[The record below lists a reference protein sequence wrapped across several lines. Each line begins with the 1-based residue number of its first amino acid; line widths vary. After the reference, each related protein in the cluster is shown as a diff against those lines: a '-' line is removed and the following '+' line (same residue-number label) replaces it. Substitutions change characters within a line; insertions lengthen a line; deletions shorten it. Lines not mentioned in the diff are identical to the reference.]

1 MRPLRPLRRTATAVA
16 AASTMTLSLA
26 ACGALGV
33 TGDSS
38 EASPTKGDDV
48 TVGLLLPETANTRYD
63 KFDYPIIKNKVAE
76 LTDKQGQVDY
86 RNADA
91 DAEKQ
96 ANQLQQMINDQ
107 VDVILLDAV
116 DAHAIA
122 DGVQKAKDA
131 GIPVIAYDRLA
142 EGPIDAYVSFDNEL
156 VGEVQG
162 RSLMEAMGP
171 NVDSSDKIVMMNG
184 SPTDPNAKQFKAGA
198 LSELNGSVDIAKR
211 YDTKDWKPENAQANM
226 TEAIKAIGANNIK
239 GVYSA
244 NDGMAGG
251 IIKALQAE
259 GVTDL
264 PPITGQ
270 DAELDAV
277 QRILSGQQYMSVYKS
292 YPQEA
297 ESAAEMAVAKVQGK
311 DIQFDSLTQDQV
323 DSPTAKDIPALLV
336 PVVALTKNNIKQTVL
351 ADGIYELSEI
361 CTGEYKSACAGAGLT
376 K

>member
-33 TGDSS
+33 TGGSS
-38 EASPTKGDDV
+38 EASPTKGNDV

-63 KFDYPIIKNKVAE
+63 KFDFPIIRNKVLE
-76 LTDKQGQVDY
+76 LTDKQGRVVY
-86 RNADA
+86 KNADA
-91 DAEKQ
+91 DASKQ
-96 ANQLQQMINDQ
+96 TEQLQQMIDDQ

-116 DAHAIA
+116 DSHAIA
-122 DGVQKAKDA
+122 GGVQKAKDA

-156 VGEVQG
+156 VGEVQA
-162 RSLMEAMGP
+162 RTLLEAMGE
-171 NVDSSDKIVMMNG
+171 VDSSDKIVMMNG

-198 LSELNGSVDIAKR
+198 LSELNGTVDIAKT

-226 TEAIKAIGANNIK
+226 AEAIKAIGANNIK

-244 NDGMAGG
+244 NDGMAAGV
-251 IIKALQAE
+251 IKALEAA
-259 GVTDL
+259 GVTAL

-277 QRILSGQQYMSVYKS
+277 QRIVSGEQFMSVYKS

-297 ESAAEMAVAKVQGK
+297 ESAAQMAVAKVQGK
-311 DIQFDSLTQDQV
+311 DIQFDSLTQDRV
-323 DSPTAKDIPALLV
+323 DSPTDKDIPSLLV
-336 PVVALTKNNIKQTVL
+336 PVVALTKDNIKKTVL

-361 CTGEYKSACAGAGLT
+361 CTAEYKAGCTAIGLS